1 MSADLTTATG
11 TPLSAMADGLAERT
25 AAALWARLQLVRS
38 RWRGVTALEAA
49 LLGLVAGSAVL
60 GVGLGLATL
69 VGQARGAL
77 GLVVWVAALPAAC
90 TTLAMLA
97 HRHFQQRRLA
107 RWAAI
112 RSVRHAHVD
121 GELLRSGVELAAQVR
136 KAGVGSVGSAWMV
149 AATLAQ
155 ADQQVAGLDGD
166 IVALQ
171 RRCKRY
177 VMWLLA
183 VALAA
188 ALVRSHAEAT
198 WQAWRSANT
207 TEAAPP
213 RDVGTL
219 VGDVHL
225 RVQPPDYA
233 AQALPVREE
242 EGAETAALRG
252 SKVTVQAA
260 PLPDLLVDAVE
271 LQTQVQGRT
280 RTERQLVASLDDRG
294 WVWQCTLL
302 DGLKYRFIGKDKLG
316 NPLRETTFR
325 ELRPIADQPP
335 KVVLTQPVGE
345 IEVRA
350 GQTLVLEGTVD
361 DDIGLS
367 QIELAV
373 ARPTGGMER
382 RPVTAAPGEVR
393 KLVRESLAIDTLQLR
408 PGEVAVVH
416 LEAADANPFDGA
428 RKGISDKLR
437 IRMFSAERHHGKVL
451 EILRQLADLWALRLA
466 DRLER
471 DPAVQKIELAAAL
484 KVHTELVDG
493 EEKAMAAL
501 QAGRRALGDD
511 AQAKARSLA
520 DLLAIERQLAEALG
534 DEARALQRTNAVP
547 DAGDDASFG
556 ASRDLYAVQR
566 HHALVVAAEEQ
577 AVAALADLAGDEI
590 EAMLAKDAK
599 TLLQSS
605 QQLMAALEKLADK
618 DGKPLQ
624 AEAERLLDVV
634 EQQLE
639 RLAATAQDQARL
651 VPFEHLNARAL
662 QANGVQRDL
671 GDQRAALAE
680 VRRLLKEG
688 KAREAMEKLRTMNEQ
703 LAGSVGQRGKVA
715 RTAEDEALD
724 ALVQDLR
731 RGIGRAQDAQG
742 RLRDDVRAPSEEQ
755 AHAEEEHVRKMRD
768 TALPQ
773 VGELLQQ
780 AKDMLRPARL
790 GSAAARQK
798 SGLGEARQALDAAE
812 DALEH
817 GRLDS
822 ALQRIQEAQDGLGTM
837 RRALAQQDD
846 LGEMAKAAADSR
858 RLQAADDRL
867 ARAAQ
872 KLREALP
879 EPQELLRP
887 ATQSRMDGMADQ
899 QGRVRLAMERLRKRL
914 TEAGD
919 AQPALQRQVGERL
932 DHALQTMRDAEDS
945 MRRSDARR
953 ALNQTAEALD
963 ALDRANELLRQD
975 NQRQAASEQED
986 SDGVGQDANNKPVEL
1001 RSNGVGA
1008 DSERYRQELLRAMQ
1022 QRTPQAYKDRLDS
1035 YWKAIGR

>member
-1 MSADLTTATG
+1 MSASIPSQ
-11 TPLSAMADGLAERT
+11 PLSSPADSLAERT

-38 RWRGVTALEAA
+38 RWRGITALEAV

-60 GVGLGLATL
+60 GCGLALATL

-77 GLVVWVAALPAAC
+77 ALVLWVAAMPAVA
-90 TTLAMLA
+90 TTTAMLL
-97 HRHFQQRRLA
+97 HRHLLQRRLA
-107 RWAAI
+107 RWAAV
-112 RSVRHAHVD
+112 RAMRHATVD

-136 KAGVGSVGSAWMV
+136 SHGTGSVGSAWMV
-149 AATLAQ
+149 AAMLAQ
-155 ADQQVAGLDGD
+155 ADQQVSGLDAD

-177 VMWLLA
+177 LAWLLA
-183 VALAA
+183 VACA
-188 ALVRSHAEAT
+188 ALLVRAHAEPT
-198 WQAWRSANT
+198 WQAWFSSNQP
-207 TEAAPP
+207 EAVQP

-225 RVQPPDYA
+225 RIQPPDYA
-233 AQALPVREE
+233 ATAVPLREE
-242 EGAETAALRG
+242 EGAETQALRG

-260 PLPDLLVDAVE
+260 PLPDVQVDAVE
-271 LQTQVQGRT
+271 IQQVVQGRS
-280 RTERQLVASLDDRG
+280 RSERQPVASLDDRG
-294 WVWQCTLL
+294 WVWQATLL
-302 DGLKYRFIGKDKLG
+302 QGLRYRFIGRDKLG
-316 NPLRETTFR
+316 NPLREATFR
-325 ELRPIADQPP
+325 ELKPTADQPP
-335 KVVLTQPVGE
+335 KVVLSQPSGE
-345 IEVRA
+345 VEVRA
-350 GQTLVLEGTVD
+350 GQTLVLLGQVD

-373 ARPTGGMER
+373 ARPTGGLER
-382 RPVTAAPGEVR
+382 RPVALVVGELH
-393 KLVRESLAIDTLQLR
+393 KDVRESLAVDSLQLR
-408 PGEVAVVH
+408 PGEVAQLQ

-428 RKGISDKLR
+428 RKGMSDKLR
-437 IRMFSAERHHGKVL
+437 VRMFSADRHHGKVL
-451 EILRQLADLWALRLA
+451 ELLRQLADQWALRLA

-471 DPAVQKIELAAAL
+471 DPAVQRIELAAAL
-484 KVHTELVDG
+484 KARMEMVEG

-501 QAGRRALGDD
+501 RGLRRSLGDD

-520 DLLAIERQLAEALG
+520 DLDAIERQLAEALG
-534 DEARALQRTNAVP
+534 DEQRALQRTSPTPVAQ
-547 DAGDDASFG
+547 DGDELG
-556 ASRDLYAVQR
+556 ASRELYAVQR
-566 HHALVVAAEEQ
+566 HHALVVAAQEQ
-577 AVAALADLAGDEI
+577 AVAALADLAGDELD
-590 EAMLAKDAK
+590 AMLAKDAK
-599 TLLQSS
+599 ALVQSS

-618 DGKPLQ
+618 DAKPLQ

-662 QANGVQRDL
+662 QAIGLQRDL
-671 GDQRAALAE
+671 GDQRAALGE
-680 VRRLLKEG
+680 IRRLLKDG
-688 KAREAMEKLRTMNEQ
+688 KAREAMQRLRQLTDQ
-703 LAGSVGQRGKVA
+703 LAASVGQRGKAA
-715 RTAEDEALD
+715 RTSEDEALD

-742 RLRDDVRAPSEEQ
+742 RLRDDVRAPAEEQ
-755 AHAEEEHVRKMRD
+755 AHAGEEHVRKMRD

-773 VGELLQQ
+773 VADLLREAREL
-780 AKDMLRPARL
+780 LRPARL
-790 GSAAARQK
+790 GSSAARKK
-798 SGLGEARQALDAAE
+798 SGLGEARQALDAAD

-822 ALQRIQEAQDGLGTM
+822 VLQRIQEAQDGVGAM
-837 RRALAQQDD
+837 RRALTQEDD
-846 LGEMAKAAADSR
+846 LAEMAKAAADGR

-867 ARAAQ
+867 SRAAQ

-887 ATQSRMDGMADQ
+887 TTQSRMDALADG
-899 QGRVRLAMERLRKRL
+899 QGRVRLAMERMRRRL
-914 TEAGD
+914 AEAGD
-919 AQPALQRQVGERL
+919 AHPALQRQVGERL
-932 DHALQTMRDAEDS
+932 DHALQTMREAEDS

-975 NQRQAASEQED
+975 GQGQPGSQQQ
-986 SDGVGQDANNKPVEL
+986 SDDVGMDAGDAPVEL
-1001 RSNGVGA
+1001 RSNGAGA

-1022 QRTPQAYKDRLDS
+1022 QRAPQAWKERLDG